1 MAYNRNING
10 YYRINIYAF
19 TEEQNREQYRTKK
32 EEYKNFR
39 YDTKGSVD
47 SLRRDYKTYCKF
59 WNEEQEMKKQKSNI
73 SPPPFF
79 YGIVM
84 E

>member
-10 YYRINIYAF
+10 YYRINIYAIERR
-19 TEEQNREQYRTKK
+19 TKQGEIQNKK

-39 YDTKGSVD
+39 YDKKGSVD

-59 WNEEQEMKKQKSNI
+59 WNEEQEMKNKKVI
-73 SPPPFF
+73 
-79 YGIVM
+79 
-84 E
+84 

>member
-19 TEEQNREQYRTKK
+19 KEEQNKEKYRTKK

-59 WNEEQEMKKQKSNI
+59 
-73 SPPPFF
+73 
-79 YGIVM
+79 
-84 E
+84 